1 MIENLILKLSWPNWL
16 FFVSILVLVSIAFFY
31 YFRTLPPLSTSR
43 RIFLTAL
50 RAAGLIVVLFI
61 LLSPILQII
70 SKENEKPLAA
80 ILFDNSASMK
90 IMDSYGERGDSLK
103 FIRDNLSKINP
114 NDSIELRPFYFDL
127 SLQPASSDTLGF
139 QTDGTNIEQS
149 LKAVSDSLSG
159 QNLQAIILV
168 SDGIYNQGA
177 NPVLTSRSISAP
189 IYTVMIGDSTMT
201 KDVVVKR
208 LQTNQITYVDKE
220 LPIEVV
226 VWQNGFEGENGL
238 ITLSQG
244 KRQLARKTI
253 TFEESGFEQKV
264 ELSFIPKKAGDFN
277 YTVQIQSMP
286 DEITTKNNSKNVRI
300 RTLKS
305 KMQVLIM
312 GGAPNFDRHFLSY
325 FDQQLDDYQF
335 IFLTEKSPG
344 SYYESRFSEVKL
356 DSIDLVVW
364 HGFPTSRSDKE
375 QVKRIFQEVQQRKLP
390 QFWFLSRTT
399 HIPAL
404 EPYKVLLPFYIN
416 SRLNP
421 IENASVRM
429 SGGGNL
435 HPVMQLEESETA
447 NRLMWSG
454 LPPLEIYSGI
464 NFKQGSQLLL
474 QSGGILVN
482 RNIRQTD
489 VPVLAAYRHGGIKQ
503 LVFAGA
509 NFGFWHFQLQEDLSR
524 DRMMLQF
531 MDRSIRWLVNR
542 EDISQIQIQ
551 PVQRTFNLG
560 EAVTFSG
567 QVYDEFYQPIQDAEV
582 TVRIKGGDKE
592 ISEEMN
598 LVGGGFYQHAFG
610 GLPEGEYDYTVT
622 AERDGNKIGERS
634 GKFTVEPFYLEYQQT
649 AGNVELMRQLAYR
662 SGGQFYRP
670 AQFIN
675 SFSAHSLESRTQYS
689 ATEHFLWDHLY
700 WLFVMIALF
709 GIEWFFRKRWGLL

>member
-1 MIENLILKLSWPNWL
+1 MIENLILKLSLPNWL
-16 FFVSILVLVSIAFFY
+16 FFILMLALASIAFFY
-31 YFRTLPPLSTSR
+31 YWRTLPPLSTWR

-50 RAAGLIVVLFI
+50 RAAGLTVVLFI

-70 SKENEKPLAA
+70 SKENEKPVVAVL
-80 ILFDNSASMK
+80 LDNSASMK
-90 IMDSYGERGDSLK
+90 ITDSYGERGDSLQ
-103 FIRDNLSKINP
+103 FIRDNLSRINP

-127 SLQPASSDTLGF
+127 ALRPANQDTPDF
-139 QTDGTNIEQS
+139 KTDGTNIEQS
-149 LKAVSDSLSG
+149 LKAISDSLSG
-159 QNLQAIILV
+159 QNLQAIVLV

-177 NPVLTSRSISAP
+177 NPVLASRRVSAP
-189 IYTVMIGDSTMT
+189 IYTVMVGDSTMT
-201 KDVVVKR
+201 KDVIVKR
-208 LQTNQITYVDKE
+208 LQTNPITYVGKE
-220 LPIEVV
+220 LPVEAV
-226 VWQNGFEGENGL
+226 VWQNGFEGENGI

-244 KRQLARKTI
+244 NRQLARKTI

-264 ELSFIPKKAGDFN
+264 ELSFTPKKAGDFN
-277 YTVQIQSMP
+277 YSVQIQSMP
-286 DEITTKNNSKNVRI
+286 GEVTAKNNSKNVRI

-305 KMQVLIM
+305 KMQVLVM

-325 FDQQLDDYQF
+325 FDEQLEDYQF
-335 IFLTEKSPG
+335 IFLTEKSSG
-344 SYYESRFSEVKL
+344 NYYELPFNKVNL

-399 HIPAL
+399 HISAL
-404 EPYKVLLPFYIN
+404 EPYKDLLPFEID
-416 SRLNP
+416 SRPNP

-429 SGGGNL
+429 TSGGNL
-435 HPVMQLEESETA
+435 HPVMQLEENETA
-447 NRLMWSG
+447 NRLMWSE

-464 NFKQGSQLLL
+464 NLKQGSQLLL
-474 QSGGILVN
+474 QSGGIPVN
-482 RNIRQTD
+482 RNVRQTD

-524 DRMMLQF
+524 DKMMLRF

-551 PVQRTFNLG
+551 PIQRTFNLG

-592 ISEEMN
+592 MSEEMN

-610 GLPEGEYDYTVT
+610 GLAEGEYDYTLT
-622 AERDGNKIGERS
+622 AERDGKKIGERS
-634 GKFTVEPFYLEYQQT
+634 GKFTIEPFYLEYQQT

-675 SFSAHSLESRTQYS
+675 SFSPASLESRTQYS